1 MQGGE
6 HGGRHERARPD
17 HAARLHQPLAGQ
29 AGKGVAQ
36 DLRRQRQEDLV
47 DDARV
52 LVVEVRLLDDDLY
65 DSAGCC

>member
-17 HAARLHQPLAGQ
+17 HAAGLHQPLAGQ

-36 DLRRQRQEDLV
+36 DLRRQRQENLV
-47 DDARV
+47 DHTRI
-52 LVVEVRLLDDDLY
+52 LMVEVRLFDNDLY
-65 DSAGCC
+65 DSAVC